1 MWYPVREVI
10 SMSELTLRLGK
21 RIKQLRVMRDM
32 TQEELAE
39 ASNVSISF
47 LGNVERGS
55 KNPTVETIYKIA
67 NALDVTMSE
76 LLSFDTG
83 MQVLEEPTSVELR
96 RLLSEYSDKIQ
107 NLYKK

>member
-32 TQEELAE
+32 TQEQLAE

-83 MQVLEEPTSVELR
+83 IQVLEEPTSVELR

>member
-1 MWYPVREVI
+1 
-10 SMSELTLRLGK
+10 MSELTLRLGK

-32 TQEELAE
+32 TQEQLAE

-76 LLSFDTG
+76 LPSSDTG
-83 MQVLEEPTSVELR
+83 IQVLEEPTSVELR

>member
-1 MWYPVREVI
+1 
-10 SMSELTLRLGK
+10 MSELTIRLGK

-32 TQEELAE
+32 TQEQLAE

-83 MQVLEEPTSVELR
+83 IQVLEEPTSVELR